1 MGQKAI
7 TIYTPDTETPH
18 IFAEDDAQIH
28 RALIGSSGITLAD
41 SRLACTIVNNN
52 TVRLASGLYSMQ
64 GYMLSVQSGT
74 TQDLTIDSGS
84 AGAYRHDLIVAD
96 FVRGGGNTAD
106 TFEFKVIKGTNAT
119 SASAAVDPSITQD
132 NLTTGGS
139 HRQETVYRIIISGTE
154 ITEIVRVANYIGNV
168 YQ

>member
-7 TIYTPDTETPH
+7 TIYTPDTATPH
-18 IFAEDDAQIH
+18 IYAEDDAQIH

-41 SRLACTIVNNN
+41 NQLACTKVNDN

-64 GYMLSVQSGT
+64 GYMLAVQAGT

-84 AGAYRHDLIVAD
+84 AGAYRHDLLVAD

-106 TFEFKVIKGTNAT
+106 TFVFKIVKGTNAT
-119 SASAAVDPSITQD
+119 STAAAADPAITQD
-132 NLTTGGS
+132 DLRTGGS
-139 HRQETVYRIIISGTE
+139 HRQEILYQIIINGTE
-154 ITEIVRVANYIGNV
+154 ISSIVRVAPYIGNV